1 MSRWSFNEETM
12 PVLQKNTSSS
22 GEELE
27 SLLKDLISAAEPLE
41 GKFDGE
47 GKAAFAAFKN
57 NSETITADLKQGL
70 GRINQGQQEMDTA
83 FRTGDETMADDANS
97 DMGKANFDA
106 AKFK

>member
-27 SLLKDLISAAEPLE
+27 GLIKDLISAAEPLE

-47 GKAAFAAFKN
+47 GKAAFASFKA
-57 NSETITADLKQGL
+57 NSEMIAADLKSGL
-70 GRINQGQQEMDTA
+70 GRINEGQQEMDTA